1 MLHPQNGHVP
11 EPHCCHCS
19 PAANGETD
27 RPDLKLV
34 PFVRPADASKRIM
47 LARVGHIDLMQK
59 RRSRAKPEIVVF
71 PQAGGRRS
79 ARSRNA
85 VNRTASQV
93 RELLARG

>member
-34 PFVRPADASKRIM
+34 PFACRTDARLV
-47 LARVGHIDLMQK
+47 LAYVAHPSLQYFDALGGPSLT
-59 RRSRAKPEIVVF
+59 EISTSLI
-71 PQAGGRRS
+71 GKS
-79 ARSRNA
+79 
-85 VNRTASQV
+85 
-93 RELLARG
+93 